1 MGRAE
6 ETFFVVKIIQ
16 EQWDPPTQRMEP
28 NGPWTMESEQMPKW
42 KSPLPMVVTASWQ
55 TAIGGLSFEPDNR
68 SVLYLSLFIFLIQ

>member
-28 NGPWTMESEQMPKW
+28 NGP
-42 KSPLPMVVTASWQ
+42 
-55 TAIGGLSFEPDNR
+55 
-68 SVLYLSLFIFLIQ
+68 